1 MWAGLAFTP
10 ITHAVFI
17 PHPPHPASARR
28 IKLLAVTRPRHV
40 PYVNGRIPTLL
51 LACHDTP
58 LPLTPVMIGSCHSR
72 FRSHPSPGPHTSPAC
87 TTLAAVQS
95 HPSRLSSGTV
105 HSATGDG
112 ERHPQPRADREIRPL
127 LSPLCGG
134 ESWIHCFTDEEE
146 QQRDKR
152 GGRGIN
158 RAATATG
165 QRGRQA
171 TGPLHSAFPAA
182 AARDGKPGPT
192 PVPAGRIAGWLQT

>member
-17 PHPPHPASARR
+17 PHPASARR
-28 IKLLAVTRPRHV
+28 IKLLAVTRTRHV

-58 LPLTPVMIGSCHSR
+58 LPLTPVMIGSCRSR

-112 ERHPQPRADREIRPL
+112 ERQPQPRAFPPSFPFLFPHREIRPL
-127 LSPLCGG
+127 LLPLCGG
-134 ESWIHCFTDEEE
+134 ELWIHCFTDEGGKVWGGSSS

-152 GGRGIN
+152 GDRVIN
-158 RAATATG
+158 RAATA
-165 QRGRQA
+165 
-171 TGPLHSAFPAA
+171 
-182 AARDGKPGPT
+182 PG
-192 PVPAGRIAGWLQT
+192 